1 MHLDWVSGAL
11 IAFGGQSL
19 VLAAAL
25 WVSTAN
31 AAANRCLALALLVL
45 AGMTSVHLLG
55 WTGRAEVPPFVA
67 FLPVKIPLALGPLLY
82 GYVHGL
88 VRGRLPPRALLHLLP
103 AILLFAY
110 LTAVLLLPPG
120 VRWTWKET
128 VHDDGIKPAIEAATL
143 VSLTAYS
150 VAGLRLLRDYRG
162 WLAQVRSDAD
172 RYGAR
177 WIGRVLVALI
187 ATGVMLAGVRL
198 YTWFVSEI
206 DAGLMQVW
214 LAAFG
219 AYIGV
224 QGWRCAQRAFPRMD
238 ALPQAAAADPAQDW
252 AALGRD
258 WRDRTQAQGWWREPD
273 LTLADLAR
281 RLGTNTGYL
290 SRAVND
296 GLGMNFNEMINRM
309 RAEEVARRIDA
320 GEAAPLTHIALDAG
334 FSSKATFNRAFRAAY
349 GLSPSGRRRTAQIP
363 NSSPL
368 PGI

>member
-1 MHLDWVSGAL
+1 MHLDWISGVL

-19 VLAAAL
+19 VLAVAL
-25 WVSTAN
+25 WASGTHP
-31 AAANRCLALALLVL
+31 AADRCLALALVVL

-55 WTGRAEVPPFVA
+55 WTGRAEVAPFVA
-67 FLPVKIPLALGPLLY
+67 FLPVKLPLALGPLLY

-88 VRGRLPPRALLHLLP
+88 VRGRLPSRAWLHLLP
-103 AILLFAY
+103 AAVLFTY
-110 LTAVLLLPPG
+110 LTTILLLPPD
-120 VRWTWKET
+120 VRWAWKET

-143 VSLTAYS
+143 VSLTGYS
-150 VAGLRLLRDYRG
+150 LAGLRLLKDYRG

-238 ALPQAAAADPAQDW
+238 ELPRPAAADPAQDW

-258 WRDRTQAQGWWREPD
+258 WRDRTQVQGWWREPD

-296 GLGMNFNEMINRM
+296 GLGVNFNEMINRM
-309 RAEEVARRIDA
+309 RAEEVVRRIDA
-320 GEAAPLTHIALDAG
+320 GDGAPLTHIALEAG
-334 FSSKATFNRAFRAAY
+334 FSSKATFNRAFRAVH
-349 GLSPSGRRRTAQIP
+349 GFSPSARRQAAQIR
-363 NSSPL
+363 N
-368 PGI
+368 